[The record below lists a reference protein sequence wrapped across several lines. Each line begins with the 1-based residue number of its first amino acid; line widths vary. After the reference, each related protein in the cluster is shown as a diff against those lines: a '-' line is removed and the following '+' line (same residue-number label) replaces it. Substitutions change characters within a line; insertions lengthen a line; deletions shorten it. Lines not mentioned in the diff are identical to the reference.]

1 MGEGTSHQLLCNIHA
16 GPGLPHLSFEE
27 IQIPHVGCIIIS
39 VYRWI
44 EMSMPTIK
52 PGLLCWSGRI
62 VSVDVLTAVV
72 EEPLPGMLEGTQN
85 GDNYSKCRHVI
96 NCCMLY
102 LAISF
107 IIP

>member
-1 MGEGTSHQLLCNIHA
+1 MGEGTLHQLLNIHA

-27 IQIPHVGCIIIS
+27 IQIPHVECIIIS
-39 VYRWI
+39 MYMHRWI
-44 EMSMPTIK
+44 EMSMPK
-52 PGLLCWSGRI
+52 PGLLCWSGKI
-62 VSVDVLTAVV
+62 VLVDVLTVVV

-85 GDNYSKCRHVI
+85 GDSYSKCHHII

-102 LAISF
+102 LTISF